1 MIISDTK
8 LKQIVHKNRKISP
21 QVSILDKNNYYCIYK
36 IQQMSELL
44 EILKYTLPAFIVFLT
59 AYFLIRNF
67 LENDQKI
74 KKIDLLYK
82 NEQFILPVRMQA
94 YERLVL
100 FLERISPESLLM
112 RLNRQGMASKELHS
126 ELLTSIRAE
135 FEHNLSQQI
144 YVSRESWE
152 VIKNARSN
160 LINII
165 NTAARSIEPGSP
177 SIKLSQTILES
188 IIETEKSPTD
198 VAIDFLKKEIKEL
211 F

>member
-1 MIISDTK
+1 MSDF
-8 LKQIVHKNRKISP
+8 
-21 QVSILDKNNYYCIYK
+21 
-36 IQQMSELL
+36 L
-44 EILKYTLPAFIVFLT
+44 EILKYTLPPLIVFFT
-59 AYFLIRNF
+59 AYFLIRKF
-67 LENDQKI
+67 LENEQKI
-74 KKIDLLYK
+74 KRIDLLYK

-112 RLNRQGMASKELHS
+112 RLNKQGMTSQQLHS

-165 NTAARSIEPGSP
+165 NTAAQSIDPGSP
-177 SIKLSQTILES
+177 SMKLSQTILES
-188 IIETEKSPTD
+188 IIESEKSPTD
-198 VAIDFLKKEIKEL
+198 VAIDFIKKEIRDL